1 MCVAPLC
8 GGSLMHRPSWI
19 WAALPPEARRV
30 ACFPDSGQAE
40 ALAEIGLELA
50 AGEDRSDQGRPD
62 AVLVDPAEPDAA
74 KKAARGAGRAT
85 TGVAAIAV
93 GPDARP
99 SIRPVSRPARALQL
113 ITSPVTS
120 IGAEA
125 TARRLERAMAREG
138 LEVSKIRT
146 GDRSL
151 PRYGIGP
158 DAWLQRRRLPG
169 GAIVIGSSGPRP
181 RSVVERVV
189 AEATREL
196 GRRLVRRSAEV
207 FPSGKLAVELAD
219 AEGERYF
226 LSITAAE
233 PAGISRSEAA
243 VRAILSSDPPA
254 SLAERIVPPLAA
266 GQVGSARY
274 VLEPKA
280 PGRHPIW
287 ISAGLW
293 RQCVRFLA
301 DLHGLQGAA
310 LSELPAAWPD
320 LPTAVEILGR
330 AASREDR
337 SLLDRA
343 HRDVETRISGV
354 GVGGGHGDLFTKNLL
369 VGRDSLRAVLD
380 WEWAARDSLPLLDL
394 FDLRAQL
401 GLRRRR
407 GLRVGQNFT
416 DVLWPL
422 ARQGGDGPV
431 RAYCEAI
438 GIPADPSLLE
448 GLAIAHWLLRTAR
461 LGSINPRRLEDG
473 GWWRANVGAPL
484 ATVGRDALK

>member
-1 MCVAPLC
+1 
-8 GGSLMHRPSWI
+8 MHRPSWI
-19 WAALPPEARRV
+19 WAALPPEARRI
-30 ACFPDSGQAE
+30 ACFPDSGQAD
-40 ALAEIGLELA
+40 ALSEIGLELA
-50 AGEDRSDQGRPD
+50 PHGDRGDQGGAD
-62 AVLVDPAEPDAA
+62 AVLVDQAEPDAA
-74 KKAARGAGRAT
+74 RKAAEAAAHAS

-93 GPDARP
+93 GADASP

-113 ITSPVTS
+113 ITSPATA
-120 IGAEA
+120 IAAEA
-125 TARRLERAMAREG
+125 TARRLERTMAREG
-138 LEVSKIRT
+138 LEVSRIRT

-151 PRYGIGP
+151 PRYGLG
-158 DAWLQRRRLPG
+158 AGGWLGRRRLPG
-169 GAIVIGSSGPRP
+169 GAIVIGSTGPRP
-181 RSVVERVV
+181 LSVVEEVV

-196 GRRLVRRSAEV
+196 GRPLERQSAEV

-226 LSITAAE
+226 LSITAGE
-233 PAGISRSEAA
+233 PAGVTRSEAA
-243 VRAILSSDPPA
+243 IRAILSSNPPA
-254 SLAERIVPPLAA
+254 SLAERIVSPLAA

-280 PGRHPIW
+280 TGRHPIW

-301 DLHGLQGAA
+301 DLHGLAGAA
-310 LSELPAAWPD
+310 GSELPPSWPD
-320 LPTAVEILGR
+320 LPTAVDILGR
-330 AASREDR
+330 KANREDR

-343 HRDVETRISGV
+343 HREVVTRISGV
-354 GVGGGHGDLFTKNLL
+354 TVGVGHGDFFTKNLL

-431 RAYCEAI
+431 RSYCEAV
-438 GIPADPSLLE
+438 GMATDSYLLE
-448 GLAIAHWLLRTAR
+448 GLTIAHWLLRTAR

-484 ATVGRDALK
+484 AAVGRDALK